1 MDKVTG
7 SKSEARWASVRVSP
21 FDCERE
27 IERLKGKIGK
37 LENNLSFFI
46 IVNLILIIFVII
58 RKGVKV

>member
-21 FDCERE
+21 FDCEYE

-37 LENNLSFFI
+37 LEDKFTLSFFI
-46 IVNLILIIFVII
+46 IAILIMIIFLII
-58 RKGVKV
+58 R